1 VLARQNRPPIEDH
14 ADLVDIIDDSI
25 QHLALERLEHN
36 SPVPGDELRLSV
48 SRKHES
54 LADVEDRNYGNDVS
68 KLTRASAFDVRVEL
82 LLEKL

>member
-1 VLARQNRPPIEDH
+1 VLARKNRPPNEGH
-14 ADLVDIIDDSI
+14 ADLIDVIDNTI
-25 QHLALERLEHN
+25 QDLALERLEHN

-54 LADVEDRNYGNDVS
+54 LADVEDRDYGNNVS
-68 KLTRASAFDVRVEL
+68 KLARAGAFDVRVEL